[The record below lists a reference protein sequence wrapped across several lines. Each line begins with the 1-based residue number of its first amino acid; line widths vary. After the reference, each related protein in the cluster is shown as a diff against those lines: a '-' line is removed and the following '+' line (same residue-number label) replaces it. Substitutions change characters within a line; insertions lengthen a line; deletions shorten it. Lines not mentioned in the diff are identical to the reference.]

1 MILFDVR
8 KVNAEELPI
17 VLVPTTFVTD
27 LHNISLQKKTII

>member
-27 LHNISLQKKTII
+27 LHNRSTQKNTII